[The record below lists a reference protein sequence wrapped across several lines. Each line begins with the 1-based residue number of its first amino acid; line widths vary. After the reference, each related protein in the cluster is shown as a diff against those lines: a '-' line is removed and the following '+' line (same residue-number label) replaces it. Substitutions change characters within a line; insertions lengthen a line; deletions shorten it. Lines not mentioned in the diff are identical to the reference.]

1 MHPRHRKGVIAAFAA
16 TLLIGASVFVVYGR
30 GIWFPLLLQIRG
42 ERTVAD
48 VLTIYGPD
56 ARKRLAPHFERAG
69 VAYPPKH
76 LAFLVFKQERRLS
89 VWARGADQQWRFV
102 RHYPVLAAS
111 GHAGPKL
118 REGDYQ
124 VPEGV
129 YRIEH
134 LNPNSSYHLSMKVS
148 YPNPFDR
155 AKAKLDGRTRL
166 GGDIFIHGN
175 RVSIGCV
182 AVGDPAIEEMFTLV
196 AETGH
201 PTVQVLI
208 APNDL
213 RVAGAVVHERSPLWV
228 GELYRTILAAL
239 VPFPVAAESNT
250 AVDVTGRMKTR
261 MKQVPK

>member
-1 MHPRHRKGVIAAFAA
+1 VQPRHRKGVIAAVVLALLTGA
-16 TLLIGASVFVVYGR
+16 TAFVVYGR

-56 ARKRLAPHFERAG
+56 ARRRLVPHFQRAG
-69 VAYPPKH
+69 VAYPPKR
-76 LAFLVFKQERRLS
+76 LALLVFKQERRLT
-89 VWARGADQQWRFV
+89 VWARGADGRWRFI

-148 YPNPFDR
+148 YPSPFDR
-155 AKAKLDGRTRL
+155 DKARLDRRTRL

-182 AVGDPAIEEMFTLV
+182 AVGDPAIEELFTLV

-201 PTVQVLI
+201 PRVQVVI

-213 RVAGAVVHERSPLWV
+213 RVGGAVVHEDSPLWV
-228 GELYRTILAAL
+228 GELYRTVRAAL
-239 VPFPVAAESNT
+239 EPFPVAAESNT
-250 AVDVTGRMKTR
+250 AVDVTGRAKVKVR
-261 MKQVPK
+261 PPPK